1 MRKILLSSLGILA
14 FIGTPALSKPNIEE
28 IQAYADNEYTSNS
41 DKNIKASSNRL
52 ISSDSKLSLNLRE
65 FAKENQCGSNK
76 LEGPVSRLEAA
87 NVFLN
92 CIGTTTKFS
101 LKAKQLLVELSPDIA
116 YLNSLGS
123 SSVSEGN
130 TENLEAAQF
139 SSTTTIKGKTTFV
152 IGAVDASSSSDTL
165 ENYYKKNSGSTTF
178 NYDTEIDLKTSFSGK
193 DLLFAKIRAGNYS
206 TSSLATGLT
215 TLENAFGSNGDLYLD
230 EIWYKFN
237 INNNSSLIVGP
248 RVHQYE
254 TLAVF
259 PSVYESILDVFDS
272 AGAAGTYNKAIGAG
286 AGIIWKKGLFG
297 ASASYIS
304 LNGDNS
310 NPGGGESGCTLA
322 GGIANDCSASNA
334 TVQISMADQ
343 NKGLAIAYNYA
354 SSDNGA
360 GVWYNNATPLT
371 VNLSSMGTTNS
382 ISISGWWQP
391 IDMEKTYIPDISF
404 GWGLNSIDINNSNS
418 FDSAVSQ
425 SWYLAATWD
434 NVLSDSGKL
443 GMAIGQPTLITSV
456 DTKGISDF
464 VADGQYAFEAWY
476 KYDINNSISI
486 TPAVFYLSRPM
497 GDITSPGETYKNY
510 GAVLKSTFKY

>member
-1 MRKILLSSLGILA
+1 MRKVMLASFGILA
-14 FIGTPALSKPNIEE
+14 VIGTPVLSKPNIEG
-28 IQAYADNEYTSNS
+28 IQAYTDDQYAVNS
-41 DKNIKASSNRL
+41 DKTSIHSSHKL
-52 ISSDSKLSLNLRE
+52 ISPDSRLAVILRE
-65 FAKENQCGSNK
+65 FAKENQCSSNK
-76 LEGPVSRLEAA
+76 SEGSISRLEAA
-87 NVFLN
+87 NEFVN
-92 CIGTTTKFS
+92 CIGATTKFT

-116 YLNSLGS
+116 YLNSLDS
-123 SSVSEGN
+123 FSESEGYS
-130 TENLEAAQF
+130 EDLEATQF
-139 SSTTTIKGKTTFV
+139 SSTTIIKGKTTFV
-152 IGAVDASSSSDTL
+152 IGAVDASSSSKIL

-178 NYDTEIDLKTSFSGK
+178 NYDTEIDLRTSFSGK
-193 DLLFAKIRAGNYS
+193 DLFFTKIRAGNYS

-215 TLENAFGSNGDLYLD
+215 TLENANGMNGELYLD
-230 EIWYKFN
+230 ETWYKFN
-237 INNNSSLIVGP
+237 INNDSSLIIGP
-248 RVHQYE
+248 RLHQYE

-272 AGAAGTYNKAIGAG
+272 AGAPGVYNKALGAG

-304 LNGDNS
+304 LNGENS

-334 TVQISMADQ
+334 TVQISMADE

-354 SSDNGA
+354 SSDNNA
-360 GVWYNNATPLT
+360 GVWYNNASPLT
-371 VNLSSMGTTNS
+371 VNLSSVGTTNS
-382 ISISGWWQP
+382 FSISGWWQASE
-391 IDMEKTYIPDISF
+391 MEKAYIPDISF
-404 GWGLNSIDINNSNS
+404 GWGLNSIDIDNSNS

-434 NVLSDSGKL
+434 DVFSDSGKL
-443 GMAIGQPTLITSV
+443 GVAIGQPTFITSV

-486 TPAVFYLSRPM
+486 IPAVFYLSRPM